1 MARREEILW
10 GRAENTTVADL
21 TIHRTLPARTGCRL
35 GTGSARINLLK
46 SFPPISDATLMADP
60 APLKTSLHAW
70 HADHGG
76 RLVEFGGWEMPVL
89 YSSIVE
95 EHEAVRKAVGLFD
108 IGHMGR
114 LRIHGPGALGW
125 LESATTNHVAK
136 LVPGQIQYSLM
147 VDESGG
153 VLDDILVYRLTV
165 PDEYGVVCNASN
177 RLKVVAQLQMLRNG
191 HDAHLEDMTQDTAMI
206 AVQGPLAA
214 QLLPRIIQGD
224 LADLKYYHH
233 AGGEAVGQSVSISR
247 TGYTGEDG
255 FEIIIAS
262 GAAETLWRALMDLG
276 EDLGVRACGLGARD
290 TLRFEAGMPLYGHE
304 MDESVNPYAAGLGWA
319 VKLKKGEFLGR
330 EALLAAKAQ
339 PGKVRAGIALEGKRI
354 ARQGSVVSRGGLP
367 VGTVTSGTFAPTLG
381 RSLAMALVDA
391 SAAHDGTPLT
401 VDVRGHAE
409 SARIV
414 PLPFYRRAGG
424 G

>member
-1 MARREEILW
+1 MI
-10 GRAENTTVADL
+10 VADL
-21 TIHRTLPARTGCRL
+21 AVRRTQPARMGCRF
-35 GTGSARINLLK
+35 GIESARITYSK
-46 SFPPISDATLMADP
+46 SFPFISDATLMAAP

-95 EHEAVRKAVGLFD
+95 EHEAVRKSVGLFD

-136 LVPGQIQYSLM
+136 LLPGQIQYSLM

-177 RLKVVAQLQMLRNG
+177 RLKVVGQLQALCNG

-206 AVQGPLAA
+206 AVQGPLAIR
-214 QLLPRIIQGD
+214 LLARVVNAD
-224 LADLKYYHH
+224 LAALKYYHH

-255 FEIIIAS
+255 CEVIIAG
-262 GAAETLWRALMDLG
+262 GAAEALWLALMDHG
-276 EDLGVRACGLGARD
+276 KDLGVRACGLGARD
-290 TLRFEAGMPLYGHE
+290 TLRFEAAMPLYGHE
-304 MDESVNPYAAGLGWA
+304 MDESVNPYVAGLGWA
-319 VKLKKGEFLGR
+319 VKLNKGAFHGR
-330 EALLAAKAQ
+330 DALRAAKSQ
-339 PGKVRAGIALEGKRI
+339 SGYVRVGIALDGKRI
-354 ARQGSVVSRGGLP
+354 ARQGSLVSRDGRP
-367 VGTVTSGTFAPTLG
+367 VGSVTSGTFAPTLG
-381 RSLAMALVDA
+381 RSLAMASVESSSAVDA
-391 SAAHDGTPLT
+391 TPLT

-414 PLPFYRRAGG
+414 PLPFYRRAGLG
-424 G
+424 